1 MAALTQDR
9 NTARLQGDKRTGLV
23 AAATTLFA
31 GAMVM
36 RNAAGYLVE
45 GQTATGLVGVGR
57 SEARVDNS
65 AGANGDLRAEYLPG
79 VFHFANSAAADA
91 IAIGDIGAVCFAV
104 DDQTVAKTNGSS
116 TRSPAGIVEDV
127 DATGVWVRFDEAL
140 TNAS

>member
-1 MAALTQDR
+1 M
-9 NTARLQGDKRTGLV
+9 
-23 AAATTLFA
+23 
-31 GAMVM
+31 
-36 RNAAGYLVE
+36 
-45 GQTATGLVGVGR
+45 
-57 SEARVDNS
+57 
-65 AGANGDLRAEYLPG
+65 
-79 VFHFANSAAADA
+79 FHFANSAAADA